1 VELEEEVNEEEEGG
15 NDDEGDQEMRMMKEI
30 EMITREIA

>member
-15 NDDEGDQEMRMMKEI
+15 NDDEGDKEIRIMKEI
-30 EMITREIA
+30 EMIAREIA